1 MTVVPSEETES
12 VEKGLWSVSVLVS
25 SVVLAEL
32 TREEDLRVLMEKPP
46 SDVSVSVV
54 KSSSVVDVFSETV
67 TWLVMTDLRVVVE
80 ISSVAVELPVSSVK
94 VELSCSETVPE
105 LSS

>member
-1 MTVVPSEETES
+1 VTVVPSEETES
-12 VEKGLWSVSVLVS
+12 VEKGLWSVSVLAS
-25 SVVLAEL
+25 AVVLAEL

-46 SDVSVSVV
+46 SDVSESVV
-54 KSSSVVDVFSETV
+54 ESSPVVEVLSEAV

-94 VELSCSETVPE
+94 VELPCSETVPK